1 MYMLI
6 CKYSFHDNLTL
17 TKKITLLDNAMELN
31 MFYVASLYFSY
42 SIKGLCEVQ
51 NFWVK
56 LQRYVPFN
64 TIMSYFAFFSF
75 PTKLTFD

>member
-1 MYMLI
+1 
-6 CKYSFHDNLTL
+6 
-17 TKKITLLDNAMELN
+17 MELN

-42 SIKGLCEVQ
+42 LTKRLYQVQ

-64 TIMSYFAFFSF
+64 KVMSYFASFSF
-75 PTKLTFD
+75 PAKLAFD

>member
-31 MFYVASLYFSY
+31 ISNFLISNVFIY
-42 SIKGLCEVQ
+42 STEIKQIENIVNIGA
-51 NFWVK
+51 
-56 LQRYVPFN
+56 
-64 TIMSYFAFFSF
+64 II
-75 PTKLTFD
+75 

>member
-51 NFWVK
+51 NF
-56 LQRYVPFN
+56 
-64 TIMSYFAFFSF
+64 
-75 PTKLTFD
+75 

>member
-6 CKYSFHDNLTL
+6 CICSFHDSLTL
-17 TKKITLLDNAMELN
+17 TKKITLIDNAMELN

-42 SIKGLCEVQ
+42 LTKRLYQVQ

-64 TIMSYFAFFSF
+64 KVMSYFASFSF
-75 PTKLTFD
+75 PAKLAFD